1 MFAGGDVE
9 ILSSLGGYQVDIL
22 PGVEGKGLV
31 FNPADS
37 SMLAVWTESSI
48 QIWDLAKGEIVN
60 EFDEPGSFSPAVEM
74 VFSPAAPGRLL
85 AIGRSDGLV
94 ELWDVSSGQ
103 QPSGLDDLP
112 SSITG
117 LTFNADGSRLAAS
130 EYASKVIAWDLQEG
144 TPKVLGKINS
154 SHKVLDIAL
163 SRDGNTLFIAGES
176 ELVEIWDL
184 DTLEVIDSMNTNSY
198 KNLSLAISPDG
209 EILAVGGMQGAVQL
223 WSADHYT
230 LLGKL
235 DAGVNAE
242 VVDLAFSPDG
252 QQIAI
257 LAGKKFQVWEVDSGN
272 LVDSWVV
279 ESDQNS
285 VAFSPDQCT
294 LAVSA
299 GQVDLL
305 DVSKRDFYLSFT
317 DTTGDIISMSFSPD
331 GYLLTYGTE
340 GGYMSVIGV
349 PGALEAPTELGPVLV
364 RCDPLTPLPTQT
376 PTAKSTSTPLP
387 SPTQPPSA
395 TPLINATSSTTSTPN
410 PTPPAFERV
419 LYLSEPPMQ
428 GADVL
433 RVQQRL
439 LTLGYT
445 EAGTADG
452 LFGSLTDQ
460 AVRRF
465 QEINNLEVDGVVG
478 PKTWDQLFGGDAIG
492 VEP

>member
-1 MFAGGDVE
+1 
-9 ILSSLGGYQVDIL
+9 
-22 PGVEGKGLV
+22 
-31 FNPADS
+31 
-37 SMLAVWTESSI
+37 
-48 QIWDLAKGEIVN
+48 
-60 EFDEPGSFSPAVEM
+60 
-74 VFSPAAPGRLL
+74 
-85 AIGRSDGLV
+85 
-94 ELWDVSSGQ
+94 
-103 QPSGLDDLP
+103 
-112 SSITG
+112 
-117 LTFNADGSRLAAS
+117 
-130 EYASKVIAWDLQEG
+130 
-144 TPKVLGKINS
+144 
-154 SHKVLDIAL
+154 
-163 SRDGNTLFIAGES
+163 
-176 ELVEIWDL
+176 
-184 DTLEVIDSMNTNSY
+184 
-198 KNLSLAISPDG
+198 PDG

-223 WSADHYT
+223 WSSDHYT

-279 ESDQNS
+279 ESDQNL
-285 VAFSPDQCT
+285 VA
-294 LAVSA
+294 
-299 GQVDLL
+299 
-305 DVSKRDFYLSFT
+305 
-317 DTTGDIISMSFSPD
+317 FSPD

-395 TPLINATSSTTSTPN
+395 TPLINATSTTTSTPN

-439 LTLGYT
+439 LSLGYT